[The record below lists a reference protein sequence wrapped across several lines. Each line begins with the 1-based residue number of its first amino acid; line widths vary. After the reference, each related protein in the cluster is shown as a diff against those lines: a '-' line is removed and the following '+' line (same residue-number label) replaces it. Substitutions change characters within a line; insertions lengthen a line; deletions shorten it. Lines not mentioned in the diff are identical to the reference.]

1 MALGIH
7 HSPLPLPVEGDI
19 PQDNLIT
26 LAGVIESHKV
36 TLWPESQA
44 MRDYKLVSQASKTS
58 IVYAVDFPPQS
69 SLRYS
74 YCLGLPDYMY
84 VHLLRMLYECL
95 MEDSLTMPAFLG
107 VTDSSK
113 HSCIHHIVSKFQI

>member
-7 HSPLPLPVEGDI
+7 HSPLPLPAEGDI

-58 IVYAVDFPPQS
+58 IVYAQLIFPFEVHYVTATAWACQTT
-69 SLRYS
+69 
-74 YCLGLPDYMY
+74 YMY
-84 VHLLRMLYECL
+84 VHLLCMPYECL
-95 MEDSLTMPAFLG
+95 MEDHLP
-107 VTDSSK
+107 
-113 HSCIHHIVSKFQI
+113 